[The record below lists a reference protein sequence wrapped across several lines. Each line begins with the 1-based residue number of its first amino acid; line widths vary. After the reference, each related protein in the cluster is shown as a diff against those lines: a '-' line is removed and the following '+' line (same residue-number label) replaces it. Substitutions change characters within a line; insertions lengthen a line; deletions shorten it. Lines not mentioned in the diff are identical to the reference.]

1 MSAGAVDLGAV
12 RRSRLL
18 DELAALS
25 AVGVDVRGLL
35 AREVEGMAKQRMT
48 APVTVRLREDTLD
61 EAERL
66 ADALAD
72 TSEARAAGGQW
83 SRATVLRW
91 AIEVGLEELA
101 RRAARGGA
109 R

>member
-1 MSAGAVDLGAV
+1 
-12 RRSRLL
+12 
-18 DELAALS
+18 
-25 AVGVDVRGLL
+25 
-35 AREVEGMAKQRMT
+35 MAKQRMT

-101 RRAARGGA
+101 RRAPAGGV